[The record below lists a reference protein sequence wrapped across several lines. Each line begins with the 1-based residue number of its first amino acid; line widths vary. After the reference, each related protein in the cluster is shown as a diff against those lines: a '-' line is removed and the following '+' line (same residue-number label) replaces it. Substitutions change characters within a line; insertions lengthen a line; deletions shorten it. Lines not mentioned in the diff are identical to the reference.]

1 MRSTPLL
8 IAIVALAQAALCAEP
23 EQRAIWAH
31 FPDIKSPEAV
41 QRTIGSMT
49 AARLNTIYILVWY
62 DGGLA
67 AYRSA
72 LSPMM
77 AGAPEGHDPLGALI
91 TSAHAKGID
100 VHAWFV
106 NGSYGWKRPGHVFTV
121 HPEWQLDDGSTG
133 PERWYDL
140 GKAEVR
146 EFERDVMLDCLRN
159 YDVDGIHFDYIRY
172 DGRGVCY
179 CEECQTEVERRSG
192 VPRAT
197 ADGSTFPLACEMSG
211 NPLDKPTTARVL
223 ATFDNG
229 VPALTLNALGDGEA
243 ALLNWHASDTTV
255 KAVGEFARR
264 VLERFGATGGKVYQL
279 RNSETT
285 ARYGPGSQDS
295 GVRWLEG
302 LGCETVA
309 IDEAHVSDV
318 PVGAT
323 VVLHYQY
330 LISPAV
336 AEWLEGF
343 VTAGGHALFVDGPV
357 FAIKEP
363 ALQRVLGLAST
374 GEYFNEFRAVI
385 PAEGQ
390 DLIEP
395 GRPVDL
401 DVEKR
406 RAAAWEQF
414 RRDSVTDLVRQVHV
428 GAKALKPE
436 AQVSAAVFYN
446 RRSADSVCQDWYG
459 WLREG
464 IIDYVL
470 PMAYVDGLPPLQEAV
485 DEWKAFDPTLERII
499 PGLSIYR
506 HQGERTTARDAA
518 SVLAQQEVCR
528 ASGARGT
535 CYFCLEYL
543 NPEIQTALAGG
554 PYPEAVEAYYPGRR

>member
-1 MRSTPLL
+1 MRHMHLL
-8 IAIVALAQAALCAEP
+8 VVILAAAAASLCAAP

-41 QRTIGSMT
+41 QRTVDAMS
-49 AARLNTIYILVWY
+49 AARLNAIYILVWY

-91 TSAHAKGID
+91 AAAHARGIH
-100 VHAWFV
+100 VHAWFA
-106 NGSYGWKRPGHVFTV
+106 NGSYGWKQPGHVFTV
-121 HPEWQLDDGSTG
+121 HPEWQLDDGSSG

-140 GKAEVR
+140 GQPAVR
-146 EFERDVMLDCLRN
+146 EFERDVMLDCLAN

-172 DGRGVCY
+172 DSRGVCH
-179 CEECQTEVERRSG
+179 CETCEQEVERRSG
-192 VPRAT
+192 IPRAT
-197 ADGSTFPLACEMSG
+197 SDGSTFPLACEMSG
-211 NPLDKPTTARVL
+211 NPLDKPTTAQVL
-223 ATFDNG
+223 ATFDNR
-229 VPALTLNALGDGEA
+229 VPALTLNALGTGEA
-243 ALLNWHASDTTV
+243 VLLNWHASDTPHA
-255 KAVGEFARR
+255 AVSAFARQM
-264 VLERFGATGGKVYQL
+264 LERFGAAGAKVYQL
-279 RNSETT
+279 RNTETT
-285 ARYGPGSQDS
+285 VRYGPGSQDS

-302 LGCETVA
+302 LGSEPAA
-309 IDEAHVSDV
+309 IDEAHLADV
-318 PVGAT
+318 PPGAT
-323 VVLHYQY
+323 VVLHNQY
-330 LISPAV
+330 LISPA
-336 AEWLEGF
+336 AAAWLEEF

-363 ALQRVLGLAST
+363 ALQRVIGLAGT

-390 DLIEP
+390 ELIKP
-395 GRPVDL
+395 GPPVDL

-414 RRDSVTDLVRQVHV
+414 RRDSVTDLVRQVYA

-436 AQVSAAVFYN
+436 AQVSAAVFYD

-470 PMAYVDGLPPLQEAV
+470 PMAYVDGLPPLEKAI

-506 HQGERTTARDAA
+506 QEGDQTVSRDAA
-518 SVLAQQEVCR
+518 SVLAQQELCR
-528 ASGARGT
+528 SSGARGT
-535 CYFCLEYL
+535 CYFSLEFL
-543 NPEIQTALAGG
+543 SPEIQAALAGG
-554 PYPEAVEAYYPGRR
+554 PYAEIAEPYYPGGR